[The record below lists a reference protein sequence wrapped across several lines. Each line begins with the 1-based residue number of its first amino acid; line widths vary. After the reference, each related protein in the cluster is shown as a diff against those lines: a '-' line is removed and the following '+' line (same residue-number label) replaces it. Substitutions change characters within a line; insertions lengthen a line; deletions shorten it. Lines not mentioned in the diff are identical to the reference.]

1 MLVSL
6 QKECISLG
14 TNANSKD
21 QILSEVSRLAK
32 ESKLLNNI
40 SQQDIE
46 KKLIEREKVSST
58 GMENCIAIPH
68 CSFDELE
75 EFTVG
80 LVIISEGIDFQS
92 MDDKPAKLIFFI
104 IGPTNQRNKHIQ
116 IISSIAKLT
125 KDAALISKLLK
136 SKDPESA
143 YEILQKDIHIKET
156 NQDAKKYC
164 QFTIHIQNENLFTDV
179 LEVLSSE
186 AEGSISVLET
196 NTAGY
201 YLHKLPLFATF
212 WNSSVPN
219 FSRVLIAVINKNLMN
234 DTLRRIN
241 MLNEDNTPGLLVTVQ
256 DIIYLDG
263 AIDF

>member
-6 QKECISLG
+6 QRECISWE
-14 TNANSKD
+14 TNAISKD
-21 QILSEVSRLAK
+21 QMLSEISKLAK
-32 ESKLLNNI
+32 KSKQLKNI
-40 SQQDIE
+40 SQQEIE
-46 KKLIEREKVSST
+46 KKLTEREMVSST
-58 GMENCIAIPH
+58 GMEKGLAIPH

-75 EFTVG
+75 DFTVG
-80 LVIISEGIDFQS
+80 LFIIPEGINFKSIDE
-92 MDDKPAKLIFFI
+92 KPAKLIFFI

-116 IISSIAKLT
+116 IISSIAKLAGD
-125 KDAALISKLLK
+125 KALISKLLE
-136 SKDPESA
+136 SKNSESV
-143 YEILQKDIHIKET
+143 YEILQKDIHVKET
-156 NQDAKKYC
+156 NHDSKKHC

-179 LEVLSSE
+179 LEVLSSS
-186 AEGSISVLET
+186 AEGAISVLET

-212 WNSSVPN
+212 WNTSVPN
-219 FSRVLIAVINKNLMN
+219 FSRVIFAVINKNLMN
-234 DTLRRIN
+234 ETLRRIN

>member
-6 QKECISLG
+6 QRECISLG
-14 TNANSKD
+14 TNAISKE
-21 QILSEVSRLAK
+21 QIIREVSKLAAK
-32 ESKLLNNI
+32 SSLLKNI
-40 SQQDIE
+40 SQQEIE
-46 KKLIEREKVSST
+46 KRLIEREMVSST
-58 GMENCIAIPH
+58 GLEKGLAIPH

-80 LVIISEGIDFQS
+80 LLITPEGVNFKSIDE
-92 MDDKPAKLIFFI
+92 KPAKLIFFI

-116 IISSIAKLT
+116 IISSIAKLSRD
-125 KDAALISKLLK
+125 KALISKLLK
-136 SKDPESA
+136 STDSESA
-143 YEILQKDIHIKET
+143 FGILQKDIHVEET
-156 NQDAKKYC
+156 KHDTKKYC
-164 QFTIHIQNENLFTDV
+164 QFTIHIQNENIFTDI
-179 LEVLSSE
+179 LEVFSSV
-186 AEGSISVLET
+186 AEGAISVLET

-219 FSRVLIAVINKNLMN
+219 FSRVIFAVINKNLMN

-241 MLNEDNTPGLLVTVQ
+241 ILNEAHTPGLLVTVQ